1 MMKFKLFL
9 LACMTALLAS
19 CSTDHE
25 HFMGDYYY
33 DGPYYYRD
41 GYYYSDPDYKNP
53 YYLDVNHY
61 YYGRLEWKGGNVGY
75 AIVLKE
81 PPFFG
86 FICDVDENQVLHYLG
101 HLEDR
106 NVMVRFNWYA
116 GERNG
121 YPYMNVQHIYYR
133 DDER

>member
-61 YYGRLEWKGGNVGY
+61 YYGRLEWKDGNVGY
-75 AIVLKE
+75 AIVLRE
-81 PPFFG
+81 NPFFG
-86 FICDVDENQVLHYLG
+86 FICDVNDDQVRHILRR
-101 HLEDR
+101 LEDR
-106 NVMVRFNWYA
+106 DVMVRFNWYA
-116 GERNG
+116 GDRYG
-121 YPYMNVQHIYYR
+121 YPYMNVLDIYYR